1 MRNGNRTELSLIW
14 SVIMSDLKKLEDP
27 GAGVRYVNYKST
39 KSRKKYK
46 KRYVVLKKKQ
56 QQQVTQQSTWQQR
69 MHMTRTIQ

>member
-27 GAGVRYVNYKST
+27 GAGVRYVNYKLT

-46 KRYVVLKKKQ
+46 KWYVVLKKNNNN
-56 QQQVTQQSTWQQR
+56 R
-69 MHMTRTIQ
+69 